1 MQADLGDDFWTFL
14 NTVKTYQH
22 SSWRWTHVKIAPILA
37 DGSYGAPS
45 AIYQFTTPLAGSLG
59 TGCLPPEVAV
69 AVSLRAA
76 IIGRRGRGRVYIP
89 GLTQAALTSA
99 DGTVASG
106 TRTALRDA
114 MATLITNMQDIPGVE
129 DYGPIVSVLS
139 AGSATAVRPAQV
151 RVGDHFDVQRR
162 RQHQVPETYSSVS
175 L

>member
-1 MQADLGDDFWTFL
+1 
-14 NTVKTYQH
+14 
-22 SSWRWTHVKIAPILA
+22 
-37 DGSYGAPS
+37 
-45 AIYQFTTPLAGSLG
+45 
-59 TGCLPPEVAV
+59 
-69 AVSLRAA
+69 
-76 IIGRRGRGRVYIP
+76 
-89 GLTQAALTSA
+89 
-99 DGTVASG
+99 
-106 TRTALRDA
+106 